1 MPSSFGNYRVGD
13 AISAMAASVEIQETP
28 FQWPVDYEN
37 YSVIGYAHWILP
49 LPEDLAT
56 LVGWRL
62 LVRKRL
68 NKGTASTDP
77 TEFIKHLM
85 RSSESL
91 SWGSLQTKLDQSSA
105 NLRQYF
111 YSPPKRGSESD
122 KSDKYPIRWRST
134 DALKILIIEASLR
147 HRTRRGEST
156 YPTVAIDLRPNCKP
170 LRPTETGSMLRV
182 LDQDELYARLGSAW
196 KVHIRDRRR
205 LDERPRFED
214 LPWLVK
220 KASVIARELWSR
232 HTVFEK
238 RCIAKVA
245 RRKRMREW
253 SNYLSS

>member
-1 MPSSFGNYRVGD
+1 MPSSIRNHRVGD
-13 AISAMAASVEIQETP
+13 TISAVAVSVEIQDTQ
-28 FQWPVDYEN
+28 FHWPVDYAN
-37 YSVIGYAHWILP
+37 YSVSGYAYWILP
-49 LPEDLAT
+49 MPEDLAT

-68 NKGTASTDP
+68 NNGTASTDP
-77 TEFIKHLM
+77 TEFIKNLM
-85 RSSESL
+85 RSSESS
-91 SWGSLQTKLDQSSA
+91 SWGSLQTKLGQSSD
-105 NLRQYF
+105 NFRQYF
-111 YSPPKRGSESD
+111 YPQPKRGP
-122 KSDKYPIRWRST
+122 KSVKGDKYPIRWMST

-156 YPTVAIDLRPNCKP
+156 YPTVAIDLRQNCKP

-205 LDERPRFED
+205 LDERPGFED

-220 KASVIARELWSR
+220 KASAIANELWSR

-245 RRKRMREW
+245 RRRLMQEW
-253 SNYLSS
+253 PDYLDY